1 MFYQIVE
8 IYEENRYLS
17 LERGFLK
24 ISSGA
29 DIIAR
34 VPIDDI
40 AVLLVSAQ
48 GVSFS
53 KNILNELAERG
64 GISVLCGKNYIP
76 QSLIMPVSGNYQQS
90 GVIKSQID
98 TSLPFRKNIWKQ
110 IVEIKL
116 INQAKSLIL
125 RTKSVM
131 AEKLIHISKTVKSG
145 DSTNR
150 EAIGAKLYW
159 KEFFGKDFIRDKDA
173 GGINAML
180 NYGYA
185 IVRASVARALCA
197 AGLLPSFGVFHD
209 NKLNPFCLADDFL
222 EPWRPLVDVVVFQF
236 SKENRVELNPETKK
250 QLANVLWIKVKTTE
264 GNSPLFQA
272 MHYMCA
278 SFVHALRLKK
288 AEIDIPVW
296 EGEAYETLSDS
307 EWV

>member
-1 MFYQIVE
+1 MFHQIVE

-29 DIIAR
+29 DVIAR

-48 GVSFS
+48 GAAFS
-53 KNILNELAERG
+53 KNVLNELAERG

-90 GVIKSQID
+90 GVIKTQID
-98 TSLPFRKNIWKQ
+98 ASLPFRKNIWKQ
-110 IVEIKL
+110 IIEMKL
-116 INQAKSLIL
+116 VNQAKSLEL
-125 RTKSVM
+125 CTKSNM
-131 AEKLIHISKTVKSG
+131 SQKLIQISKTVKSG

-150 EAIGAKLYW
+150 EAVGAKLYW
-159 KEFFGKDFIRDKDA
+159 KYLFGKDFIRNKDA
-173 GGINAML
+173 CGINAML

-185 IVRASVARALCA
+185 IVRASAARALCA

-222 EPWRPLVDVVVFQF
+222 EPWRPLVDIVVFQL
-236 SKENRVELNPETKK
+236 STENIVELNHEIKK
-250 QLANVLWIKVKTTE
+250 KLADVLWIKVKTTE

-272 MHYMCA
+272 MHYMCS
-278 SFVHALRLKK
+278 SFVHSLRLKK
-288 AEIDIPVW
+288 AEIAIPIW
-296 EGEAYETLSDS
+296 EGQYETLSDS
-307 EWV
+307 